1 MAQPQVRRDHK
12 PGASVKADR
21 NDALADACLGQVS
34 GGTGATPAATS
45 TIMKTKHDTVK
56 NSISNVR

>member
-1 MAQPQVRRDHK
+1 MKKDKKKSRETKESDTVKDLPAPETGTVR
-12 PGASVKADR
+12 
-21 NDALADACLGQVS
+21 
-34 GGTGATPAATS
+34 GGTS